1 MGWVYQ
7 LFTGACDAEVVIAQH
22 RDAGRRERFYSQ
34 LYVGLY
40 CEAAREAEGTRRH
53 ITQAAEMQVWEDYMG
68 WVAYVHQRLR
78 GWDQK
83 A

>member
-22 RDAGRRERFYSQ
+22 RDTGRQERFYSQ
-34 LYVGLY
+34 FYVGLY
-40 CEAAREAEGTRRH
+40 WEAAREEDRARRH
-53 ITQAAEMQVWEDYMG
+53 ITQAAEMQIWEDYMG

-78 GWDQK
+78 GWDKK